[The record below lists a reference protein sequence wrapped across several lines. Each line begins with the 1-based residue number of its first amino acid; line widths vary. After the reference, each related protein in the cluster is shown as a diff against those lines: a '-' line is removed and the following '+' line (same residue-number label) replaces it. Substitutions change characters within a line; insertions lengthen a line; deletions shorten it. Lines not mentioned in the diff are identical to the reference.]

1 MSSKKPHPSTISPGA
16 EHLAAQPCQPQF
28 DSELEQRSRAV
39 HIRKCL
45 PADEFDRHVLFLRQP
60 LGPAPSVLLALGIM
74 FGHRFVA
81 APWAYRHAV
90 RRCAWCARRVDPPV
104 PLDVT
109 SGGARRRLASCSI
122 PHGLLAARFLT
133 FTRRWRWPIAAGIAV
148 PLAVLVVTAFA
159 RSLDRPVIS
168 HGAAALQF
176 RLVVALVVVVASI
189 AYRSVDAPDAE
200 LASPFPLHNL
210 LLLGIRQTLWVFRL
224 VGAWWLLDGVRRLF
238 G

>member
-1 MSSKKPHPSTISPGA
+1 M
-16 EHLAAQPCQPQF
+16 
-28 DSELEQRSRAV
+28 
-39 HIRKCL
+39 
-45 PADEFDRHVLFLRQP
+45 
-60 LGPAPSVLLALGIM
+60 
-74 FGHRFVA
+74 
-81 APWAYRHAV
+81 
-90 RRCAWCARRVDPPV
+90 
-104 PLDVT
+104 
-109 SGGARRRLASCSI
+109 
-122 PHGLLAARFLT
+122 
-133 FTRRWRWPIAAGIAV
+133 

-224 VGAWWLLDGVRRLF
+224 VGAWWLGRAGSSLLF
-238 G
+238 GVTAADPLTFTAASLLLTAVAAAACYFPARRAMAVDPVVALRVA